1 MRLVD
6 ITPIPD
12 DQYLDFLR
20 WFSMKNPDVTW
31 YALFLD
37 RLEKRGRTFEVG
49 VLLKKLLVDP
59 EGFEFL
65 ALYRNSMTCPI
76 KDGMTRVSFVA
87 SYTRESRYEVEKTL
101 APDHVMVLR
110 FSRVDEQG
118 QRWLS
123 REDVP
128 LSSLQ
133 LEPTPIP
140 TALDIQW
147 NREETARREIEKAT
161 ALIKQR
167 WAHA

>member
-6 ITPIPD
+6 ITAIPD

-20 WFSMKNPDVTW
+20 LFSMKNPDVTW
-31 YALFLD
+31 YTVFLD
-37 RLEKRGRTFEVG
+37 RLEKRRGTFGVG

-65 ALYRNSMTCPI
+65 SLYRNSMTCPI
-76 KDGMTRVSFVA
+76 KDGMTRVSFVP
-87 SYTRESRYEVEKTL
+87 SYSHESRYEVEKTL

-110 FSRVDEQG
+110 FARVDEQG

-147 NREETARREIEKAT
+147 SRDEMARREIEKET
-161 ALIKQR
+161 ARIKSNWQL
-167 WAHA
+167 A